1 MKKFKEFMLGT
12 SLIWIPMLGCYIA
25 EAISNILINLL

>member
-1 MKKFKEFMLGT
+1 MKKFKEIMLGT
-12 SLIWIPMLGCYIA
+12 SLIWIPILGCYVA

>member
-1 MKKFKEFMLGT
+1 MKKLKEFLLGT
-12 SLIWIPMLGCYIA
+12 SLILIPALACYIA

>member
-1 MKKFKEFMLGT
+1 MKKLKGFLLGT
-12 SLIWIPMLGCYIA
+12 SLIWIPILGCYIA

>member
-1 MKKFKEFMLGT
+1 MKKFKKFMLGT
-12 SLIWIPMLGCYIA
+12 SLIWIPMLGCYVA